1 MKENREKLKTRGR
14 VWFLIPQFIQYNF
27 CNLCQFEEWGKMKAE
42 VVCSKVKTGQGRKEE
57 VLPIQSSGEG
67 GAIKESCPEEMTF
80 LWDLES

>member
-1 MKENREKLKTRGR
+1 
-14 VWFLIPQFIQYNF
+14 
-27 CNLCQFEEWGKMKAE
+27 MKAE

-67 GAIKESCPEEMTF
+67 GAINESCPEEVTF